1 MKSKPIYVEIP
12 IQAEIE
18 KVWEA
23 SQKPNMH
30 EQWDLRFSSITY
42 LPKEEG
48 KPQEFVYSRT
58 VGPFINV
65 EGWGKSVGTF
75 HKENG
80 TRSSSLQFG
89 TEQWISPIREGRG
102 FWKYEPRKTE

>member
-1 MKSKPIYVEIP
+1 
-12 IQAEIE
+12 
-18 KVWEA
+18 
-23 SQKPNMH
+23 MH

-48 KPQEFVYSRT
+48 EPQSFTYSRT

-75 HKENG
+75 HKEDG
-80 TRSSSLQFG
+80 SRTSSLHFG
-89 TEQWISPIREGRG
+89 TDQWISPIREGRG
-102 FWKYEPRKTE
+102 YWKYEPQAKRREIFDAIRL